1 MKHFLFALVLGTI
14 LLSCNR
20 DHDNNEITVPE
31 TEKQVLVKK
40 LSGEDDVYIRYKNGN
55 EIQYLIAYERS
66 QGISVSYEYDGSGKI
81 IKENRFDHPFNNGKT
96 NITYQYDIQGRLTS
110 SYAIYTTTNTG
121 CTIERK
127 HTYTY
132 QGNKATVKME
142 LITNACSSDP
152 EERKEKTITLFVEN
166 GRVVKS
172 LDENNQIIETIE
184 YYDTKNALRNIKGFP
199 ALVSE
204 FYLRGITYMMP
215 YYNRIDNI
223 DDLKF
228 IDNVKT
234 RDSHNGYYTIYQY
247 MDRNNNEYNGDYP
260 ESVSLFEKSHNDPN
274 HNRPIWLYFDR
285 YYTPVE

>member
-1 MKHFLFALVLGTI
+1 MKHFLSALALGCL

-20 DHDNNEITVPE
+20 DLENTVPENSKLLLLKKLEPGFVDIGYKNNNEIE
-31 TEKQVLVKK
+31 YLKIGSFWKK
-40 LSGEDDVYIRYKNGN
+40 ANIEY
-55 EIQYLIAYERS
+55 Q
-66 QGISVSYEYDGSGKI
+66 YDGSGRI
-81 IKENRFDHPFNNGKT
+81 IKEHRFDET
-96 NITYQYDIQGRLTS
+96 SSAYTEITYQYDSQGRLAS
-110 SYAIYTTTNTG
+110 SNAISARFYPH
-121 CTIERK
+121 CSIERK
-127 HTYTY
+127 HSYTY
-132 QGNKATVKME
+132 HGNSTISVKME
-142 LITNACSSDP
+142 LFKDDCTP
-152 EERKEKTITLFVEN
+152 TLEKKEEKSVTLLIEN
-166 GRVVKS
+166 DRVVKS

>member
-66 QGISVSYEYDGSGKI
+66 QGISVSYEYDGFGKI

-96 NITYQYDIQGRLTS
+96 NMTYQYDIQGRLTS

-132 QGNKATVKME
+132 QGNKVTVKME
-142 LITNACSSDP
+142 LITNPCSSDP

-184 YYDTKNALRNIKGFP
+184 YYNTKNALRNIKGFP
-199 ALVSE
+199 ALVLE
-204 FYLRGITYMMP
+204 FYLRKKIRYHLDYSDSIEEGEDIQ
-215 YYNRIDNI
+215 
-223 DDLKF
+223 F
-228 IDNVKT
+228 IDNVKS
-234 RDSHNGYYTIYQY
+234 RDSHDEFYV
-247 MDRNNNEYNGDYP
+247 EYKYEDSKGNAYDGDYP
-260 ESVSLFEKSHNDPN
+260 EKLESTRKSHYNPSYIGQGYSY
-274 HNRPIWLYFDR
+274 HM
-285 YYTPVE
+285 YY